1 MEQELSP
8 PRTRF
13 FYGWVIVGLAM
24 VSMSFWF
31 GVRTTF
37 SVFFVALIDHFHWS
51 RAEAAGAQSIAML
64 VYMVMAPI
72 IGVLV
77 ERIGPRKTILPGI
90 FLTGLG
96 FLLCSQINGLF
107 QF

>member
-90 FLTGLG
+90 FLSGLG